1 MEWQDGGRTG
11 TPLRAMG
18 RQKEREASRGG
29 ESKAKA
35 LAEAGRGVVRA
46 KRGGAAADCARS
58 AKLANGVSANTHRS
72 QNALAAGWRALMPTL
87 ARRAATRSAR
97 VGAAQ
102 QRCAACARPARGEAV
117 ALARA

>member
-1 MEWQDGGRTG
+1 M
-11 TPLRAMG
+11 
-18 RQKEREASRGG
+18 EREDSRGG

-35 LAEAGRGVVRA
+35 LAEAGRGAVRA
-46 KRGGAAADCARS
+46 ERGGAAADCARS
-58 AKLANGVSANTHRS
+58 AKSANGVSANTHRS
-72 QNALAAGWRALMPTL
+72 QNALTAGWRGCMPTL

-102 QRCAACARPARGEAV
+102 QRGAACARPARGEAV